1 VERIDLSP
9 DPATAL
15 RVIVVDDEPLA
26 RDLIRALLAKHADV
40 NVVGEATGVAAAAL
54 ILRTR
59 PDIMFLDIQMPEI
72 DGFRLLEMVGP
83 DAVPAVV
90 FVTAYDRYAL
100 RAFEV
105 HALDYLLKPVDE
117 RRFATALDHA
127 RKRVRGRRDGE
138 IDARI
143 AQLLADRA
151 SSRSRFLVPVRGKVI
166 VVDAEQID
174 WVEAADYYVSL
185 HVSSP
190 AGSASH
196 LLRETM
202 DDLEAQLD
210 PQKFVRVHR
219 SAIVNLD
226 RVREIHPLFRGDC
239 TLVLADGARVKLSR
253 SRRKNFEERFG
264 EPRQRR

>member
-1 VERIDLSP
+1 LERIDVIDEAAS
-9 DPATAL
+9 L

-40 NVVGEATGVAAAAL
+40 TVVGEAAGVEAAAL
-54 ILRTR
+54 IARTR
-59 PDIMFLDIQMPEI
+59 PDIMFLDIQMPEV
-72 DGFRLLEMVGP
+72 DGFQLLEMVGAE
-83 DAVPAVV
+83 AVPAVV

-117 RRFATALDHA
+117 RRFATALEHA
-127 RKRVRGRRDGE
+127 KKNARGRRDGE
-138 IDARI
+138 VDARI
-143 AQLLADRA
+143 AQLLAERA

-166 VVDAEQID
+166 VVDAEQIE

-185 HVSSP
+185 HVSS
-190 AGSASH
+190 ATGSASH

-202 DDLEAQLD
+202 DDLERQLD

-239 TLVLADGARVKLSR
+239 TLVLADGAQVKLSR
-253 SRRKNFEERFG
+253 SRRKNFEDRFA
-264 EPRQRR
+264 EPRRRR